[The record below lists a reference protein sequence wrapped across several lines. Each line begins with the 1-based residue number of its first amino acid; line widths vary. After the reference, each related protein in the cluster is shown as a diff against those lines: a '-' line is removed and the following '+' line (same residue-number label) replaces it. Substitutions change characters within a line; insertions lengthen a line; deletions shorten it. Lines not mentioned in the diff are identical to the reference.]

1 MSVPGR
7 YQNPSPASPSA
18 DMGPMI
24 GVFDSG
30 VGGLGIL
37 AEIRHLLPEVDLVY
51 VADHAGAPYGPRSL
65 DEVQRRSEYVT
76 RWLLAQGCSIVTIAC
91 NTASAAALHGLRRRH
106 PGVGF
111 VGMEPALKPAAVLT
125 TSGRVGIVATAA
137 TFQGELFATAVDR
150 FASGVELITAAC
162 PSWVALVEAG
172 TLAGPQV
179 RREVEACLQP
189 LRVAEVDVLV
199 LACTHYPML
208 APVIAEVMG
217 PGVRIIDPAPAVARQ
232 AARLA
237 AALGAEGG
245 GGTIQA
251 RSTGDGRRLAAA
263 VRRAGL
269 DAAVSLL
276 PWEADGSS

>member
-1 MSVPGR
+1 
-7 YQNPSPASPSA
+7 
-18 DMGPMI
+18 MGPMI

-65 DEVQRRSEYVT
+65 DQVQRRSEYVT

-172 TLAGPQV
+172 TLDGPEV

-237 AALGAEGG
+237 AARGAEGG

-251 RSTGDGRRLAAA
+251 RSTGDGRPLAAA